1 MQEEAMSEFIEVTS
15 EIFRLRVPFE
25 AIYTSV
31 FLIKTPTCEILV
43 DCATTDKD
51 VDQCIVPAL
60 KRLGYDLSDIGMLVL
75 THRHSDHAG
84 GLARVLSLAPNIEV
98 VTDARMICDEICTYP
113 MAGHTEDSIGVF
125 DMRSHTLLSGD
136 GLQGAG
142 VDKYRCYVKLPEAYT
157 HTIERI
163 RNDGRIEN
171 ILFSHAY
178 EPWNSDAALGRK
190 RVLECIE
197 ECLNY
202 LK

>member
-1 MQEEAMSEFIEVTS
+1 MNGFKKEKSWIY
-15 EIFRLRVPFE
+15 RLKIPFDTV
-25 AIYTSV
+25 YTSV
-31 FLIKTPTCEILV
+31 FLIRSAFGNLLV
-43 DCATTDKD
+43 DCASSGED

-98 VTDARMICDEICTYP
+98 VTDARTICDEICTYP

-157 HTIERI
+157 HTLERI

>member
-1 MQEEAMSEFIEVTS
+1 MNGFKKEKIW
-15 EIFRLRVPFE
+15 IYRLKIPFDTV
-25 AIYTSV
+25 YTSV
-31 FLIKTPTCEILV
+31 FLIRSAFGNLLV
-43 DCATTDKD
+43 DCASSGED
-51 VDQCIVPAL
+51 VERYILPSLEKKGLSLSEINAL
-60 KRLGYDLSDIGMLVL
+60 IL

-84 GLARVLSLAPNIEV
+84 GLSKILELAPSIKV
-98 VTDARMICDEICTYP
+98 ISDVREIYDGIFTYP
-113 MAGHTEDSIGVF
+113 MAGHTEDCIGLL
-125 DMRSHTLLSGD
+125 DIHSGTLISGD

-142 VDKYRCYVKLPEAYT
+142 VDKYRCSVKLPEAYT
-157 HTIERI
+157 HTLERI

>member
-1 MQEEAMSEFIEVTS
+1 MNGFKKEKSWIY
-15 EIFRLRVPFE
+15 RLKIPFDTV
-25 AIYTSV
+25 YTSV
-31 FLIKTPTCEILV
+31 FLIRSAFGNLLV
-43 DCATTDKD
+43 DCASSGED

-60 KRLGYDLSDIGMLVL
+60 KRLGYDLSDIEMLVL

-98 VTDARMICDEICTYP
+98 VTDARTICDEICTYP

-157 HTIERI
+157 HTLERI

>member
-1 MQEEAMSEFIEVTS
+1 MNGFKKEKSWIY
-15 EIFRLRVPFE
+15 RLKIPFDTV
-25 AIYTSV
+25 YTSV
-31 FLIKTPTCEILV
+31 FFIRSAFGNLLV
-43 DCATTDKD
+43 DCASSGED

-98 VTDARMICDEICTYP
+98 VTDARTICDEICTYP
-113 MAGHTEDSIGVF
+113 IAGHTEDSIGVF

-157 HTIERI
+157 HTLERI

-197 ECLNY
+197 ECLTI
-202 LK
+202 

>member
-1 MQEEAMSEFIEVTS
+1 MNEFEKEKSWIY
-15 EIFRLRVPFE
+15 RLKIPFDTV
-25 AIYTSV
+25 YTSV
-31 FLIKTPTCEILV
+31 FFIRSAFGNLLV

-60 KRLGYDLSDIGMLVL
+60 KRLGYDLSDIRMLVL

-98 VTDARMICDEICTYP
+98 VTDARTICDEICTYP

-142 VDKYRCYVKLPEAYT
+142 VDKYRCSVKLPEAYT

>member
-1 MQEEAMSEFIEVTS
+1 MNGFKKEKSWIY
-15 EIFRLRVPFE
+15 RLKIPFDTV
-25 AIYTSV
+25 YTSV
-31 FLIKTPTCEILV
+31 FLIRSAFGNLLV
-43 DCATTDKD
+43 DCASSGED
-51 VDQCIVPAL
+51 VDQYIVPAL
-60 KRLGYDLSDIGMLVL
+60 KRLGYDLSDIRMLVL
-75 THRHSDHAG
+75 THRHSDHSG

-98 VTDARMICDEICTYP
+98 VTDARTICDEICTYP

-157 HTIERI
+157 HTLERI

>member
-15 EIFRLRVPFE
+15 EIF
-25 AIYTSV
+25 T
-31 FLIKTPTCEILV
+31 
-43 DCATTDKD
+43 
-51 VDQCIVPAL
+51 L
-60 KRLGYDLSDIGMLVL
+60 K
-75 THRHSDHAG
+75 
-84 GLARVLSLAPNIEV
+84 
-98 VTDARMICDEICTYP
+98 
-113 MAGHTEDSIGVF
+113 
-125 DMRSHTLLSGD
+125 
-136 GLQGAG
+136 
-142 VDKYRCYVKLPEAYT
+142 
-157 HTIERI
+157 RI